1 MELSLTD
8 GSNFGAIAKAMGMT
22 ADIKQEKKSTLAR
35 LKISHQGIDGETVI
49 KGKSTKYKAVEP
61 GSYVL
66 ELPNGVKLYQKD
78 PKIRLFMQRF
88 MYKKYVQNGDG
99 SGKYVKSIMA
109 EDFKSDLPDTDGGF
123 NCGRRT
129 GYVEDYD
136 SLSQEEKDLI
146 KQVKRTRVILGE
158 IKFNKAINEQG
169 EELDC
174 SNAEDVPFIWEV
186 ENKDAFK
193 TMGALVAS
201 IASKGKFLPQ
211 YWVGLDTVER
221 SIASGMT
228 FYLPEVDMDLS
239 EEIDMTDEDTKKLKN
254 FVMFVDDYNA
264 YVHKESGG
272 QLEHTAEVISIEE
285 PKKAKIEDV
294 QVKEPKKKA
303 KAETAKVPPKKKD
316 LGNVLTRWASDDE
329 Q

>member
-1 MELSLTD
+1 
-8 GSNFGAIAKAMGMT
+8 
-22 ADIKQEKKSTLAR
+22 
-35 LKISHQGIDGETVI
+35 
-49 KGKSTKYKAVEP
+49 
-61 GSYVL
+61 
-66 ELPNGVKLYQKD
+66 
-78 PKIRLFMQRF
+78 
-88 MYKKYVQNGDG
+88 
-99 SGKYVKSIMA
+99 
-109 EDFKSDLPDTDGGF
+109 
-123 NCGRRT
+123 
-129 GYVEDYD
+129 
-136 SLSQEEKDLI
+136 
-146 KQVKRTRVILGE
+146 
-158 IKFNKAINEQG
+158 
-169 EELDC
+169 
-174 SNAEDVPFIWEV
+174 
-186 ENKDAFK
+186 
-193 TMGALVAS
+193 MGALVAS

-239 EEIDMTDEDTKKLKN
+239 EEIDMTDEDTKKLKH